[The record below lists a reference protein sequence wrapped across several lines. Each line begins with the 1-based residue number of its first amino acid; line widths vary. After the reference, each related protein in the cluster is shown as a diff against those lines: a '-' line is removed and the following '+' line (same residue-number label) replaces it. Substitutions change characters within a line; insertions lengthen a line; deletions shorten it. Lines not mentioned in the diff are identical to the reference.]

1 MHINV
6 VSGWIQMDFWP
17 VGITCILI
25 LFFVGL
31 LNVLSKYIKRRQRSS
46 TPTSSIRR
54 ALQEHW
60 NLQTK
65 NPLLLK
71 GQYFYLCEDILH
83 QSALSCTTVVLK
95 ITFEIKGNFMWKG
108 VFLNVWNHTN
118 NARAWKRIMTMMTST
133 GLEFVLKSSH
143 SKTYYECTWRC
154 GSTTLGRNQVSL
166 QHVKVSYEFCVRTI
180 RNE

>member
-1 MHINV
+1 MWLPPNYLQTRALERPNDPSYLASFCLVEYFAVAVFSPGANYTLKDELSYAQTATHCMACRCSPIASKNYWMCNSRYIMHINV
-6 VSGWIQMDFWP
+6 DSGWIQMDFWP

-65 NPLLLK
+65 TLCFWRVSI
-71 GQYFYLCEDILH
+71 FY
-83 QSALSCTTVVLK
+83 V
-95 ITFEIKGNFMWKG
+95 
-108 VFLNVWNHTN
+108 
-118 NARAWKRIMTMMTST
+118 
-133 GLEFVLKSSH
+133 
-143 SKTYYECTWRC
+143 KTYHINLHLAAQQWC
-154 GSTTLGRNQVSL
+154 
-166 QHVKVSYEFCVRTI
+166 
-180 RNE
+180 